1 MISLLLAEQIGE
13 LFLMILL
20 GWVLVRSGL
29 LRSEDSRSLSVVT
42 LYLVSPCVML
52 NAFQIERTPELVKGL
67 LLSLLAAAAIHAVL
81 FLLVTLLGKIGK
93 FSAVEQASV
102 MYSNAGNLIIPIV
115 SAVLGKEWVV
125 FTSVFLA
132 IQVPL
137 LWTHCRVLLSGE
149 RQVSLRKILLNPNI
163 LAVLVGVI
171 LFAKRAFSFRG
182 IWKVAALRLVA
193 VPLVLVALLRMS
205 GLSALAENGGTIL
218 LVSLLAAITP
228 SAATVTQM
236 AQLYDREAEYA
247 SAIYVVTTL
256 LCIVTM
262 PILVGIYQ
270 MG

>member
-67 LLSLLAAAAIHAVL
+67 LLSLLTAVVIHVVL
-81 FLLVTLLGKIGK
+81 FLLVTLLGKVWR
-93 FSAVEQASV
+93 FRAVEQASV

-115 SAVLGKEWVV
+115 SAILGKEWVV

-137 LWTHCRVLLSGE
+137 LWTHCRILLSGE

-163 LAVLVGVI
+163 LAVLAGVV
-171 LFAKRAFSFRG
+171 LFAAG
-182 IWKVAALRLVA
+182 IRL
-193 VPLVLVALLRMS
+193 PELLTGAME
-205 GLSALAENGGTIL
+205 GMGGI
-218 LVSLLAAITP
+218 S
-228 SAATVTQM
+228 
-236 AQLYDREAEYA
+236 
-247 SAIYVVTTL
+247 
-256 LCIVTM
+256 
-262 PILVGIYQ
+262 
-270 MG
+270 